1 MTRTFNSLI
10 IVLLL
15 LASTACSQRDQGP
28 TGELFVMTQPS
39 DAVVEVNGETL
50 GTTPL
55 QNSFIPTGDVLVTLR
70 KEGYQTE
77 WRSLTLATGERRVLE
92 LDLRPVRGLIVLN
105 SIPSGANV
113 SLGEVAAGTTPLVL
127 HDLRRGTHRARLTL
141 SGYDD
146 REIEFRVEDRVPRAV
161 NVDMISNSGT
171 LVVQS
176 TPPGATVFVDGR
188 DEGVTPL
195 SIERIGQGQRD
206 VSLQLP
212 GYRPYRRTV
221 VIQAADTSR
230 VDAEMVPIPGGL
242 RVVAVPRDSRVY
254 INGEFEGEAPVEIEE
269 ISPGSHSIRVTS
281 RGHAEQSR
289 TVDISRGQQLV
300 EEFQL
305 ERNSGTLQIVTRPA
319 GVNVNINGEFMG
331 TTQPGSDASDVV
343 SRPLLIDMLSQGSH
357 TLQLIREGYEFETK
371 RFFITM
377 DQVTALDES
386 LERQFIPNVLVRIG
400 AGRDDVI
407 TGVLER
413 RHPNGDLQI
422 EIRKG
427 VFRTIP
433 NGSYISIEPLKQE
446 EEVGE

>member
-1 MTRTFNSLI
+1 MTRTFLPFI
-10 IVLLL
+10 AFLLV

-39 DAVVEVNGETL
+39 DAVVEANGNIL

-55 QNSFIPTGDVLVTLR
+55 QNSSIPTGDVLVTIR

-77 WRSLTLATGERRVLE
+77 WRSLSLATGERRVLE
-92 LDLRPVRGLIVLN
+92 LNLRPVRGLVLIN

-113 SLGEVAAGTTPLVL
+113 SLGEVTTGTTPLVL
-127 HDLRRGTHRARLTL
+127 HDLHRGTHRARLVM
-141 SGYDD
+141 SGFDD
-146 REIEFRVEDRVPRAV
+146 REIEFTVDDRVPQAI

-188 DEGVTPL
+188 NEGVTPL
-195 SIERIGQGQRD
+195 SIDRVAQGSRD
-206 VSLQLP
+206 VSLQFP
-212 GYRPYRRTV
+212 GYRPYRRNV
-221 VIQAADTSR
+221 SIQAADTSR
-230 VDAEMVPIPGGL
+230 VDVELLPIPGGL
-242 RVVAVPRDSRVY
+242 RVVTVPRNARVY
-254 INGEFEGEAPVEIEE
+254 INGEFEGEAPIELDE
-269 ISPGSHSIRVTS
+269 LSPGTHSIRVAS
-281 RGHAEQSR
+281 RGHADESR
-289 TVDISRGQQLV
+289 TVEISRGQQRV

-319 GVNVNINGEFMG
+319 GVNVNINGEYMG

-357 TLQLIREGYEFETK
+357 TLQLVREGYEFENK
-371 RFFITM
+371 RFFITK
-377 DQVTALDES
+377 DEVTALDES
-386 LERQFIPNVLVRIG
+386 LERQFIPNVLIRIG

-433 NGSYISIEPLKQE
+433 NGSYISIDPLKQE